1 MANEFTA
8 TQGMD
13 KILFLRKLADAAN
26 KDAMRLSLQ
35 TTHTLTVSS
44 DSDSTATKDGN
55 VNTISPAETELEVEN
70 LASADETNDLLW
82 DSVENHEKVEAWE
95 VDLSRKND
103 AGQYYAKYMQGV
115 VNEMES
121 DNDAD
126 DNSTGDASFS
136 IDGIP
141 QRGWVTLTEE
151 TKAALAYAFRGLKAL
166 TDDDSNGGGVSAE
179 DYEKEQAT
187 DPKS

>member
-13 KILFLRKLADAAN
+13 KILFLRKLADAAV

-70 LASADETNDLLW
+70 LASADETNELLW

-95 VDLSRKND
+95 VDLSRKNA

-136 IDGIP
+136 IDGVP
-141 QRGWVTLTEE
+141 QRGWVTLTED

-166 TDDDSNGGGVSAE
+166 TEDDATNGGGISDEEYKKTQV
-179 DYEKEQAT
+179 
-187 DPKS
+187 PKP